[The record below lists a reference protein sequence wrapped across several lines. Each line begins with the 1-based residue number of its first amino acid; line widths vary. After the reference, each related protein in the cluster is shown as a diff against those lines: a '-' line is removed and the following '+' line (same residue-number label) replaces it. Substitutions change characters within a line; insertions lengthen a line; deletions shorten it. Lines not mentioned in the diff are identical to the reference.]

1 MLSQTGASTQD
12 VALGL
17 PGAKESSFN
26 TILNNNRTVLL
37 QGFRPQAAFPKGS
50 DAQTQKDLNDH
61 LIPALLQCSNPPN
74 TLASS

>member
-1 MLSQTGASTQD
+1 MWQWGFQR
-12 VALGL
+12 
-17 PGAKESSFN
+17 AKESSLN

-37 QGFRPQAAFPKGS
+37 QGFQPQAAFPKGS
-50 DAQTQKDLNDH
+50 DSQTQKDLKDH